1 VSCTTTSVY
10 RFLCNKI
17 EFLLK
22 AAAVKKLYRINNR
35 GWKGDGEFIGKLYII
50 IDKEINKR
58 LI

>member
-1 VSCTTTSVY
+1 
-10 RFLCNKI
+10 
-17 EFLLK
+17 LLK